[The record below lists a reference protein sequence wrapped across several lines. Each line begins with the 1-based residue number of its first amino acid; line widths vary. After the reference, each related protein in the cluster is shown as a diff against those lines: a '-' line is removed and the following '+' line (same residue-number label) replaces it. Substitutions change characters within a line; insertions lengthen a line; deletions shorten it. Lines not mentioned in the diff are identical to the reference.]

1 METKQEQNYDYKN
14 DDIYNYLNPRVQK
27 RLKNLLQEDF
37 VSEENEEA
45 VKEFIY
51 RITSVRDD
59 QLSDH
64 RLFKYLSQFGQILPH
79 VDYPLMEAEIKEIR
93 LTLNEVDSEDISPAT
108 QRDRRVC
115 LNKFYR
121 TMFADEAERPT
132 RVWRILQSDI
142 TSTAHPK
149 QADLKKQ
156 YDFILPDEV
165 MAMSEAAN
173 NHRDALMPLFFYLTG
188 ARLNTI
194 RETTISDLI
203 RGETHY
209 EVGLGNKKNK
219 GLTPYREIYP
229 TRLTHLIREWLEV
242 HPRSDDPDAHLFC
255 TLQHG
260 YNPNTGEQ
268 EKEKGDQ
275 MSRKS
280 MSNVLE
286 RLAERAE
293 IEKPTN
299 PHAFRYS
306 MATFFR
312 HFAEDLDIADIAEK
326 GGWGSIEQVRDY
338 ILTAE
343 GVENKRRKEKQGI
356 DTDIDERLK
365 VLDKRNCGNCGLTN
379 PPTREICGDCGHALS
394 NKVAQ
399 KHAEREVVMVE
410 TNEKGL
416 QGAGGKI

>member
-1 METKQEQNYDYKN
+1 MQTNQAQNYDYKEDN
-14 DDIYNYLNPRVQK
+14 IYNQLSPRVQK

-37 VSEENEEA
+37 VSEENKEA

-64 RLFKYLSQFGQILPH
+64 RLFKYISQFGQILPH
-79 VDYPLMEAEIKEIR
+79 VDYPLMDAGIKEIR
-93 LTLNEVDSEDISPAT
+93 LTLNEVDSEDISPTT

-121 TMFADEAERPT
+121 TMFFDEAERPT
-132 RVWRILQSDI
+132 RVWRILKSDI
-142 TSTAHPK
+142 TSTSHPK

-173 NHRDALMPLFFYLTG
+173 NRRDALMPLFFYLTG
-188 ARLNTI
+188 ARLKTI
-194 RETTISDLI
+194 KNVTISDLT
-203 RGETHY
+203 RSETHY
-209 EVGLGNKKNK
+209 EVALGNKKNK
-219 GLTPYREIYP
+219 SLVPYREIYP

-260 YNPNTGEQ
+260 YNPKTGEQ
-268 EKEKGDQ
+268 KKQKGDE

-280 MSNVLE
+280 ISNVLE
-286 RLAERAE
+286 RLAQETE
-293 IEKPTN
+293 LEKASN
-299 PHAFRYS
+299 PHAYRYS

-312 HFAEDLDIADIAEK
+312 HFAEDLDIADVAEK

-338 ILTAE
+338 ILDPDE
-343 GVENKRRKEKQGI
+343 VENKRRKEAQGI
-356 DTDIDERLK
+356 ETNIDERLK
-365 VLDKRNCGNCGLTN
+365 VLDKRSCGNCGITN
-379 PPTREICGDCGHALS
+379 PPTRDICGNCGHALS

-416 QGAGGKI
+416 QGEGGKI